1 MATVAAV
8 VQPRWLSKSDPLPT
22 YGDGVLGWMRDNLVH
37 AEGDRFGEPFD
48 PDPWFEDVVR
58 RLYRVDPVTMR
69 RVTRR
74 ALIGIAKGNAKTEY
88 AAALAIAET
97 AGPVVPW
104 PGVLEG
110 ERGLL
115 PASPNVPLG
124 AASYDQ
130 AGLCFGAAKTMV
142 EQGELAP
149 FFDSFEKELRLK
161 GRPGKVYRIA
171 AEAGTQDG
179 TLPTCFVAD
188 ELHEWVG
195 RKARVHLVVGNSLAK
210 RASGLE
216 VNITTAGDP
225 DTSDLLFNLYEYGRK
240 CAVGEIDDPSF
251 LMVWYEG
258 DPDADLSDPAVL
270 REATREANPAGFQD
284 IERIVKRLEIDR
296 IPEHEYRRYHLNQWA
311 TSGETW
317 LPAGVFEGLEAD
329 RDIPDRTPIVAAFDG
344 SYNGDSTTLFGC
356 TLDGHLFEIG
366 VWERPET
373 ATDWRV
379 PRNEVDARVDEMFTR
394 WDVLELACDPARWLL
409 YMDEWKDRYGDRVL
423 EYPQSHARMVPATSK
438 FYDAC
443 MNELVSHDGSLALLR
458 HVANAKVK
466 ELAGARYVLK
476 KDHPNRKID
485 AAVTAVMA
493 YDRATWRRDAS
504 PEFVFVDLEDI

>member
-1 MATVAAV
+1 MTTTATVV
-8 VQPRWLSKSDPLPT
+8 EPRWLSKSEPLPT
-22 YGDGVLGWMRDNLVH
+22 YGEWVLDWMRRNLVH
-37 AEGDRFGEPFD
+37 AEGDRFGEQFD
-48 PDPWFEDVVR
+48 PDPWFEDAVR
-58 RLYRVDPVTMR
+58 RIYRFDPERLV

-88 AAALAIAET
+88 AAALSIAEA
-97 AGPVVPW
+97 AGPVEPW
-104 PGVLEG
+104 PGILKG
-110 ERGLL
+110 EPPRLRQ
-115 PASPNVPLG
+115 SPNVPLG

-142 EQGELAP
+142 DQGPLAP
-149 FFDSFEKELRLK
+149 FFDTFEKELRLK
-161 GRPGKVYRIA
+161 DRPGKVYRIA

-225 DTSDLLFNLYEYGRK
+225 DVSDLLFNLYEYGK
-240 CAVGEIDDPSF
+240 KTATGEIDDPSF

-258 DPDADLSDPAVL
+258 DEAADLSDPDQL
-270 REATREANPAGFQD
+270 REATKQANPSTFQD
-284 IERIVKRLEIDR
+284 VERIVKRLEVDR

-317 LPAGVFEGLEAD
+317 IPAGVFEALAAD
-329 RDIPDRTPIVAAFDG
+329 VVVAEKTPIVAAFDG
-344 SYNGDSTTLFGC
+344 SYNGDSTALFGC
-356 TLDGHLFEIG
+356 TLDGHVFEIG
-366 VWERPET
+366 VWERPEN
-373 ATDWRV
+373 ATDWKV
-379 PRNEVDARVDEMFTR
+379 PRNEVDARVDEMFR
-394 WDVLELACDPARWLL
+394 RFDVLELVCDPARWLL
-409 YMDEWKDRYGDRVL
+409 YMDEWVDRYGDDRVL
-423 EYPQSHARMVPATSK
+423 EFPQSHVRMVPATSK

-443 MNELVSHDGSLALLR
+443 MNDLLTHDGSATLVR

-493 YDRATWRRDAS
+493 YDRATLQRVPPVDVNV
-504 PEFVFVDLEDI
+504 EFL

>member
-1 MATVAAV
+1 VTKTQTVV
-8 VQPRWLSKSDPLPT
+8 RPRWLSKSRKFPS
-22 YGDGVLGWMRDNLVH
+22 YGPGVLEWMRENLVH

-48 PDPWFEDVVR
+48 PDPWFEDVVL
-58 RLYRVDPVTMR
+58 RLYRVDPASME

-97 AGPVVPW
+97 AGPVMPW

-110 ERGLL
+110 ERGRL
-115 PASPNVPLG
+115 PSSPNVPLG

-130 AGLCFGAAKTMV
+130 AGLCFGAAKVMI
-142 EQGELAP
+142 EQGPLGP

-161 GRPGKVYRIA
+161 DRPGKVYRIA

-210 RASGLE
+210 RQSGLE

-225 DTSDLLFNLYEYGRK
+225 DTSELLRNLYDYGCK
-240 CAVGEIDDPSF
+240 TATGEIDDPSF

-258 DPDADLSDPAVL
+258 DESLDLSDPDEL
-270 REATREANPAGFQD
+270 RHGTRQANPAAFQD
-284 IERIVKRLEIDR
+284 VERIVKRFEVDR

-317 LPAGVFEGLEAD
+317 LPAGVFEGLAD
-329 RDIPDRTPIVAAFDG
+329 ATVEVPDRTPIVAAFDG

-356 TLDGHLFEIG
+356 TLDGHVFEVG

-373 ATDWRV
+373 VRDWKV
-379 PRNEVDARVDEMFTR
+379 PRNEVDARVDDMFR
-394 WDVLELACDPARWLL
+394 RFDVLELVCDPARWLL
-409 YMDEWKDRYGDRVL
+409 YMDEWIDRYGDDRVL
-423 EYPQSHARMVPATSK
+423 EYPQSHTRMVPATAK

-443 MNELVSHDGSLALLR
+443 TGGLLTHDGSPTLIR
-458 HVANAKVK
+458 HVANSKVK
-466 ELAGARYVLK
+466 ELSGARYVLR

-493 YDRATWRRDAS
+493 YDRATWRRDTT
-504 PEFVFVDLEDI
+504 VDVNVEII